1 MIRYKNIV
9 IIGTSHIARESMEEV
24 RKAIEDEKPGIVAI
38 ELDKKRLYA
47 LQSGQKKGK
56 LPAIRP
62 VELKGFLFSLIGAW
76 AERKLGEVVGV
87 SPGSEMKEAI
97 FLARKQGIKI
107 MLIDQDIEVTL
118 QRFSQALSWKE
129 KWNFFVDIVK
139 AFVLRKKEVDFDLRK
154 VPGKKLINTMLNKV
168 KQRYPNIYMVLI
180 DERNLVMARN
190 LEKIMQSHPDEKV
203 VAVVGAGHEDGL
215 SDLLSERDISYSF
228 SVRKKKEIA
237 NASLAK
243 QI

>member
-24 RKAIEDEKPGIVAI
+24 RKAIEDEKPCIVAI

-47 LQSGQKKGK
+47 LQSGQKIGK
-56 LPAIRP
+56 LPAIRR
-62 VELKGFLFSLIGAW
+62 VGLKGFLFSLIGAW

-215 SDLLSERDISYSF
+215 SDLLSERGISYSF
-228 SVRKKKEIA
+228 SVR
-237 NASLAK
+237 
-243 QI
+243 